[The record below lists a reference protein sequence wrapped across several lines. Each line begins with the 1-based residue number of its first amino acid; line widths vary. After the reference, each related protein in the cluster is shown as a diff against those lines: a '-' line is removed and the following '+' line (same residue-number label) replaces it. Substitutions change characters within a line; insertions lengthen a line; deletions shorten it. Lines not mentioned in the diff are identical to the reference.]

1 MRYPNKIF
9 IGLSVLVQ
17 IIFFSCTNRSNEDK
31 RPNVIFILVDDLG
44 WNDLGYSGSKFYE
57 SPNIDTLSNYSFQ
70 FTNAYSASPVCSPTR
85 ASIMTGKHPSRVNIT
100 DWIPGNDPKDKPLLG
115 PQDLD
120 ALPHEEVTIA
130 EELKSSGY
138 NTFYVGKWHLGSEGS
153 YPEDHGFDINIG
165 GFEKGS
171 PMGGYYSPYKNPKLS
186 DGPEGEYLT
195 DRLTHEAL
203 GLINN
208 RDSSKPFALFLS
220 YYNVHTP
227 IQANLEYVD
236 YFKEKLS
243 KMNDNVVR
251 TRAEGEAVT
260 RLNQTDAEY
269 ASMVYAV
276 DENMGRLIKNL
287 KDNGLYEN
295 SLIIFTS
302 DNGGLS
308 TLRRVAPT
316 SVSPLRA
323 GKGWLYEGGIK
334 IPQLIKLPGITE
346 QEIVDDL
353 TVSYDL
359 FPTILDIVGIKNKS
373 KIDGISLVPRLLEKS
388 KIDRE
393 NIYWHFPH
401 YHGSLWKPGSAI
413 RSRDWKLIFDY
424 ESNDAKLFNLKD
436 DPGELSDISNVF
448 KDEEERL
455 INLLDKM
462 KKETYANSVSINP
475 KKEVE

>member
-1 MRYPNKIF
+1 MRLINKIL
-9 IGLSVLVQ
+9 IGLSVIMP
-17 IIFFSCTNRSNEDK
+17 IIFYSCTYQSNEDTT
-31 RPNVIFILVDDLG
+31 PNVIFILVDDLG
-44 WNDLGYSGSKFYE
+44 WNDLGYTGSKFYE

-120 ALPHEEVTIA
+120 ALPLEEITIA

-138 NTFYVGKWHLGSEGS
+138 NTFYVGKWHLGSQGS

-195 DRLTHEAL
+195 DRLTDEAL

-243 KMNDNVVR
+243 RMNDNVVR
-251 TRAEGEAVT
+251 TRDEGDALT

-276 DENMGRLIKNL
+276 DENIGKLINGL

-316 SVSPLRA
+316 SVYPLRA

-334 IPQLIKLPGITE
+334 IPQLIKLPGNIKK
-346 QEIVDDL
+346 EIVDDI

-359 FPTILDIVGIKNKS
+359 FPTILDVAGITYEN
-373 KIDGISLVPRLLEKS
+373 KIDGISLIPRLLEKF

-413 RSRDWKLIFDY
+413 RSGNWKLILDY
-424 ESNDAKLFNLKD
+424 ESNEAKLFDLKEDPSELNDVSNLF
-436 DPGELSDISNVF
+436 N
-448 KDEEERL
+448 DEKERL
-455 INLLDKM
+455 IIELEKM
-462 KKETYANSVSINP
+462 KKETNANSVSINNL
-475 KKEVE
+475 